1 MEDKNYKEKKININC
16 NNKLI
21 MTPNLT
27 EFEKMNKLL
36 GDKFI
41 KENIEE

>member
-1 MEDKNYKEKKININC
+1 MEDKNYKEKININC

-21 MTPNLT
+21 MTPNFT

-36 GDKFI
+36 GDKFK